1 MQASKLKTSAGSNV
15 LQPVMKFRQFFLV
28 PLLASLKVAAIE
40 KTAGPQ
46 KQIRNWKFEHTLVRK
61 LSRCRNKCRRIHASK
76 RYMLSV
82 SVDVF
87 NVHKLFVTAVL
98 KGH

>member
-1 MQASKLKTSAGSNV
+1 MQASKLKTSPESNV

-46 KQIRNWKFEHTLVRK
+46 KQIRNWKFEHTH
-61 LSRCRNKCRRIHASK
+61 LSESFPAVGIN
-76 RYMLSV
+76 
-82 SVDVF
+82 VDAF
-87 NVHKLFVTAVL
+87 MQAKDIC
-98 KGH
+98 